1 MTKLNQHFLN
11 IGACSTGQ
19 EWVAKNCTTAEECW
33 GGLLDAGRVDWAV
46 WWLASDRGWQA
57 AEPLA
62 RRWALRAIRV
72 HAAAIMDAY
81 KLPASAI
88 ALRALSD
95 RASFGE
101 IRNAALDALDALAAL
116 AALDALAAEKRQQIA
131 DLRELCECPWHEE
144 D

>member
-1 MTKLNQHFLN
+1 
-11 IGACSTGQ
+11 
-19 EWVAKNCTTAEECW
+19 
-33 GGLLDAGRVDWAV
+33 
-46 WWLASDRGWQA
+46 
-57 AEPLA
+57 
-62 RRWALRAIRV
+62 LRAIRV